1 MENNYLIPANT
12 KKSQY
17 YLGLFTLMELIM
29 VGCAALWLILILLF
43 VHLSNGIL
51 FLLLAFLPP
60 LIVAFLVFPVQ
71 YYHNMLQLL
80 VNIGSFYRNR
90 RRYYWKGWS
99 KDEGFTT
106 TNE

>member
-29 VGCAALWLILILLF
+29 VGCAAIWLMLILLF
-43 VHLSNGIL
+43 VHLDNPIL
-51 FLLLAFLPP
+51 YLLLAFLPP
-60 LIVAFLVFPVQ
+60 FIVAFLVFPLPN
-71 YYHNMLQLL
+71 YHNVLQLL
-80 VNIGSFYRNR
+80 VNIVSFYKNR

-99 KDEGFTT
+99 KDEELTRDS
-106 TNE
+106 N